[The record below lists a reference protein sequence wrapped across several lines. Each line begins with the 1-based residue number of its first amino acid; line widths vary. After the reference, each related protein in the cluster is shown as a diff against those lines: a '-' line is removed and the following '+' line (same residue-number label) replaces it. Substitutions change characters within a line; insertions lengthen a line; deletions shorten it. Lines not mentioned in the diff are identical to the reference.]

1 MSGKS
6 LDMRPRL
13 LREMRRLTC
22 LRCLGHSIAESTKDL
37 RSHLFLKKKGKIFSA
52 ATSMRKCSFY
62 QADIWR
68 KCLTSSPAL
77 PDQQSC
83 GWLVEKHVLHN
94 MWMSGLP
101 TPEAVLKLTACKW
114 TKGCT
119 TSSCQCM
126 KNKLKCTR
134 ACSLEHL
141 SVVETR
147 FRRLKSVTEM
157 MSMNRLGFGHY
168 ILA

>member
-1 MSGKS
+1 MTQGTICSCIKRKKIFCATTHTRTFS
-6 LDMRPRL
+6 FFQASVWR
-13 LREMRRLTC
+13 TC
-22 LRCLGHSIAESTKDL
+22 LTN
-37 RSHLFLKKKGKIFSA
+37 
-52 ATSMRKCSFY
+52 
-62 QADIWR
+62 
-68 KCLTSSPAL
+68 SPSL
-77 PDQQSC
+77 PDPQSC
-83 GWLVEKHVLHN
+83 GWLIKNHVLHV
-94 MWMSGLP
+94 MWISELP
-101 TPEAVLKLTACKW
+101 TPEAVLKLTSYKCRKE
-114 TKGCT
+114 CT